1 MNELAKLASVSSP
14 KIDQAIDTY
23 YFREINR
30 DARNLTSIKK
40 KIELVEC
47 WKDLLI
53 CST

>member
-1 MNELAKLASVSSP
+1 MSELANRPDLKDPQSN
-14 KIDQAIDTY
+14 QAIDTSN
-23 YFREINR
+23 FREMNR
-30 DARNLTSIKK
+30 DARNLTSLKK